1 MSVRGENRSLQVLA
15 TVLSFAALA
24 FIMVLAACNGKEA
37 AIVFRQSPPPPLF
50 ASAEMIS
57 TTAKA
62 LGVDGTAGVVVL
74 PPHTPDGKPVTINLL
89 DKDGSKRFDPA
100 ALTFAVGEA
109 INFTLKAENEF
120 HTFTITDLE
129 LDAGVNQQETL
140 EFGWT
145 FDRAGT
151 YPFVCIPH
159 SGDGMKGTLT
169 VR

>member
-1 MSVRGENRSLQVLA
+1 MLVTGKNRSLQVLA
-15 TVLSFAALA
+15 PVFLFALLALVVVL
-24 FIMVLAACNGKEA
+24 VACDGGEVP
-37 AIVFRQSPPPPLF
+37 IVYRQSPPPPLF
-50 ASAEMIS
+50 ASANMIS

-89 DKDGSKRFDPA
+89 DKDGAKRFDPA
-100 ALTFAVGEA
+100 SLTFAVGEA
-109 INFTLKAENEF
+109 VNFTLKAEDEF

-140 EFGWT
+140 NFGWT

-151 YPFVCIPH
+151 YSFVCIPH
-159 SGDGMKGTLT
+159 SGDGMTGTLT
-169 VR
+169 VQ